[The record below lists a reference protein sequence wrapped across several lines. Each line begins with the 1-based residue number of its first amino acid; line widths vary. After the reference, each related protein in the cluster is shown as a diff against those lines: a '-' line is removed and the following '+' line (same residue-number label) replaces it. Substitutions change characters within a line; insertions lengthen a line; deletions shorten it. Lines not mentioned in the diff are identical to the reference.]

1 MNKGCEN
8 KFEKD
13 KYYCTGEPGFT
24 CPECKKIT
32 KKKFINKTEDATLWE
47 LIGFPIGFIAGLL
60 CFAIVTIILKGW
72 SCLA

>member
-1 MNKGCEN
+1 MDRGNLKRI
-8 KFEKD
+8 FEK
-13 KYYCTGEPGFT
+13 E
-24 CPECKKIT
+24 I
-32 KKKFINKTEDATLWE
+32 EDATLWE